1 MAAKAQQ
8 REGSAM
14 PLGLPVALL
23 FAAQA
28 AAPPPQTQPTPT
40 ADCPAHAPDPKSGPI
55 VICAP
60 KSQGYRLDPDV
71 LEAKR
76 EKKNQAGRPHNP
88 HEAYR
93 DKGCAIGPT
102 GCPPAPINLLAAG
115 LAAAQMGARLA
126 KGQEIGSMFRTTPE
140 PSEYQLYLEAK
151 KRREEKE
158 ADAAGE
164 KAKAAAQAAAAG
176 KPAETKD

>member
-1 MAAKAQQ
+1 
-8 REGSAM
+8 M
-14 PLGLPVALL
+14 PAGLPVALL

-28 AAPPPQTQPTPT
+28 ATPPPQASQP
-40 ADCPAHAPDPKSGPI
+40 APSPECAAQTSDPKSGPI

-60 KSQGYRLDPDV
+60 KAQGYRLDPDV

-93 DKGCAIGPT
+93 DKGCAIGPM

-151 KRREEKE
+151 KRREEQE
-158 ADAAGE
+158 AQAVAE
-164 KAKAAAQAAAAG
+164 KAKAAAQAAAAS
-176 KPAETKD
+176 KAAETKE

>member
-1 MAAKAQQ
+1 
-8 REGSAM
+8 M
-14 PLGLPVALL
+14 PAGLPVALL
-23 FAAQA
+23 FAAQVA
-28 AAPPPQTQPTPT
+28 ASPAQAAQPATPT
-40 ADCPAHAPDPKSGPI
+40 DCAAQAPDPKSGPI

-71 LEAKR
+71 IEAKR

-93 DKGCAIGPT
+93 DKGCAVGPT
-102 GCPPAPINLLAAG
+102 GCPPAPVNLIAAG

-126 KGQEIGSMFRTTPE
+126 KSQEIGSMFQTTPE
-140 PSEYQLYLEAK
+140 ASEYQLYLEAK

-158 ADAAGE
+158 AEAAAE
-164 KAKAAAQAAAAG
+164 KAKAAAQAAAAN
-176 KPAETKD
+176 PATAPR

>member
-1 MAAKAQQ
+1 MLA
-8 REGSAM
+8 
-14 PLGLPVALL
+14 GLPVALV

-28 AAPPPQTQPTPT
+28 AAPPVAAQPISAAECPTQSS
-40 ADCPAHAPDPKSGPI
+40 DPKSGPI

-60 KSQGYRLDPDV
+60 KTQGYRLDPDV
-71 LEAKR
+71 LEARR

-93 DKGCAIGPT
+93 DKGCVIGPM
-102 GCPPAPINLLAAG
+102 GCPPQPINLLAA
-115 LAAAQMGARLA
+115 AVTAAQMSARLA
-126 KGQEIGSMFRTTPE
+126 RGQEIGSMFETTPD

-158 ADAAGE
+158 DQAAAE
-164 KAKAAAQAAAAG
+164 KEKAAAQAADA
-176 KPAETKD
+176 KR